1 MGRGLEPFSESR
13 TYDVLQTLHRWTDS
27 STVISLLGS
36 ERVLLGSLAVFV
48 LVSVV
53 SVFRSNLGAGVKFLS
68 FALFFVCLA
77 ALIDR
82 FVDPLTE

>member
-13 TYDVLQTLHRWTDS
+13 TYDALQTLHRWTDS